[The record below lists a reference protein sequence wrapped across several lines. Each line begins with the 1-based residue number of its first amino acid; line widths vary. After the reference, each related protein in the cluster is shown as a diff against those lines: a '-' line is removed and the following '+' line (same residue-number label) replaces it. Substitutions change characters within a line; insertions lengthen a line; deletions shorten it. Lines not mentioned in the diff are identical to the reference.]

1 MPLEGA
7 FIETPSST
15 KPIPDL
21 SLNISPP
28 NSLDHHHNHQSGGG
42 GRCCV
47 SEVGENHE
55 RLVTEFSKTTGS
67 SNCLTELSLAHPT
80 NTTTT
85 TITTTV
91 TNAITNDDMTTTTR
105 RGTFLDHLPRNPYY
119 NNHQHQYQNYSHMVQ
134 PMNQINH
141 GVSSLDVSDGLR
153 PIKGIPVYN
162 HNRSFPFLASTLDKE
177 KDPKMCFYPSPS
189 SSSSSSCSPS
199 PYFNSRFNGISSSA
213 YHMPHHHHHHHPLPY
228 HHHSQYGH
236 VGGLGHSHHDNIANS
251 HSLMR
256 SRFLPKL
263 PTKRSMRAPRMR
275 WTSTLHA
282 RFVHAVELLGGH
294 ERATPKSVL
303 ELMDVKDLTLAHV
316 KSHLQMY
323 RTVKTTDKPAV
334 SSGQSDGSGE
344 DDLST
349 IGSTGGGD
357 RAGLCRFMDQR
368 GGSDGSLQ
376 PEPDYPSTATHTLWS
391 NSSSSRE
398 GWLQANSND
407 ANVLMRSHS
416 FPSQQRLSH
425 QIEECNSSRPKSY
438 NISSNLDH
446 QKNPSLEFTL
456 GRPDWIEKEQD

>member
-1 MPLEGA
+1 MPLEGV
-7 FIETPSST
+7 FIETPSSST
-15 KPIPDL
+15 KQIPDL

-28 NSLDHHHNHQSGGG
+28 TSLDLSGRRCVTEVSENHQ
-42 GRCCV
+42 
-47 SEVGENHE
+47 
-55 RLVTEFSKTTGS
+55 RLLSEFSKTG
-67 SNCLTELSLAHPT
+67 NCLTELSLAHPT
-80 NTTTT
+80 NITTTTTT
-85 TITTTV
+85 TIT
-91 TNAITNDDMTTTTR
+91 NAVINDDMTTR
-105 RGTFLDHLPRNPYY
+105 RGFLDHLPRNPYY
-119 NNHQHQYQNYSHMVQ
+119 INHHHQHHHQSQNYSHMVQ

-162 HNRSFPFLASTLDKE
+162 HNRSFPFLATNIDKE
-177 KDPKMCFYPSPS
+177 KDPKMCFYPSSSPS
-189 SSSSSSCSPS
+189 SSSPSSPS
-199 PYFNSRFNGISSSA
+199 PYFNSRFNGISSSS
-213 YHMPHHHHHHHPLPY
+213 YHHVPHHHHPLQY
-228 HHHSQYGH
+228 HHHHSQYGH
-236 VGGLGHSHHDNIANS
+236 LGGLGHNSHHENIANS

-263 PTKRSMRAPRMR
+263 PAKRSMRAPRMR

-344 DDLST
+344 DDLTT
-349 IGSTGGGD
+349 IGSTSGGD
-357 RAGLCRFMDQR
+357 RAGLGRFMDQR

-376 PEPDYPSTATHTLWS
+376 PEPDYPSTATNTLWS

-416 FPSQQRLSH
+416 FPSQQRSGH

-438 NISSNLDH
+438 NIGSNLDH

-456 GRPDWIEKEQD
+456 GRPDWIEKDHE

>member
-1 MPLEGA
+1 MSLQGV
-7 FIETPSST
+7 FRETPSTNSP

-28 NSLDHHHNHQSGGG
+28 NSSSSFDLS
-42 GRCCV
+42 GRCV
-47 SEVGENHE
+47 TEVGENHG
-55 RLVTEFSKTTGS
+55 RPEFSKRT
-67 SNCLTELSLAHPT
+67 NCLTELSLAHPT
-80 NTTTT
+80 ATTTT
-85 TITTTV
+85 TTAVGDETI
-91 TNAITNDDMTTTTR
+91 TR
-105 RGTFLDHLPRNPYY
+105 RGFLDHLPRNPYY
-119 NNHQHQYQNYSHMVQ
+119 NNNHQHHHHHSQNYSHVMQ
-134 PMNQINH
+134 PMSQINH

-162 HNRSFPFLASTLDKE
+162 HNRSFPFLATNLDKE
-177 KDPKMCFYPSPS
+177 KDPKMCFYPSS
-189 SSSSSSCSPS
+189 SSSSS
-199 PYFNSRFNGISSSA
+199 PYFNTRFNGMSSSS
-213 YHMPHHHHHHHPLPY
+213 YQVPHHLQYHH

-236 VGGLGHSHHDNIANS
+236 VGLGHSHHENIANT

-263 PTKRSMRAPRMR
+263 PAKRSMRAPRMR

-344 DDLST
+344 DDLT
-349 IGSTGGGD
+349 TMGSTGGGD
-357 RAGLCRFMDQR
+357 RVGLCRFLDQR

-376 PEPDYPSTATHTLWS
+376 PESDYPSTATPTLWS

-407 ANVLMRSHS
+407 ANDLISHC
-416 FPSQQRLSH
+416 FPSQQRSGH
-425 QIEECNSSRPKSY
+425 HIEECNSSRPKSY
-438 NISSNLDH
+438 KIGSNLDH

-456 GRPDWIEKEQD
+456 GRPDWIEKDHE